1 MDADT
6 AKIISESRRH
16 SAPCLLIERPPARL
30 ANLINNR
37 RRDIA
42 IPCVTA
48 IGPFQLGNGRDRV
61 GIDRLSD
68 VVSFVLGFWLYVNRH
83 LSKIVTTTLRWRPQ
97 ETLPRARV
105 VFTGWS
111 RRVAIGRLAPDEQIG
126 ARGCLAFGRIPLGWS
141 RCLHN

>member
-1 MDADT
+1 MGAFISRRLGMDADT

-30 ANLINNR
+30 ANNR

-68 VVSFVLGFWLYVNRH
+68 VVSFVLGFWLYVNRL
-83 LSKIVTTTLRWRPQ
+83 LSKIVTTTLRWLSQ
-97 ETLPRARV
+97 ED
-105 VFTGWS
+105 GS
-111 RRVAIGRLAPDEQIG
+111 
-126 ARGCLAFGRIPLGWS
+126 
-141 RCLHN
+141 